1 LDFLSFIDYL
11 WLLTVDGGE
20 MPDFTERKR
29 LSESEEAYFLK
40 KEQELVAK
48 LRQKAEAEAH
58 RKGLAEAVGIENEQ
72 ILEVLQDMGFD
83 RETVMLLHLVPLLDV
98 AWSDGSLSGQERAL
112 ILEAARSHGVEEGHP
127 AYERLQG
134 WLAAKPP
141 KETFDRALQVI
152 RDLMGFQTA
161 EQRQISGQKLV
172 DACERIAAA
181 SGGFLGMGS
190 KVSSEEKAV
199 ITRVAASIEA
209 AHAESA
215 TKLLSNIED

>member
-1 LDFLSFIDYL
+1 
-11 WLLTVDGGE
+11 

-29 LSESEEAYFLK
+29 SSEEEYFLK

-58 RKGLAEAVGIENEQ
+58 SKGLAEAVGIQNEQ
-72 ILEVLQDMGFD
+72 ILAVLQDMGFD
-83 RETVMLLHLVPLLDV
+83 RQTVMLLYLVPLLEV
-98 AWSDGSLSGQERAL
+98 AWSDGSLSGHEHAL
-112 ILEAARSHGVEEGHP
+112 VLEAARSHGIGDDHP
-127 AYERLQG
+127 AFEKLQG
-134 WLAAKPP
+134 WLTTKPP
-141 KETFDRALQVI
+141 KQTFDRALKVI
-152 RDLMGFQTA
+152 RDLMGFQTL
-161 EQRQISGQKLV
+161 EQRQALGQKLV
-172 DACERIAAA
+172 DTCERIAAA

-215 TKLLSNIED
+215 KKLLGNIED